1 MANLASILL
10 IENDAALRAV
20 LREGLLVAGY
30 SVQEATNGRLGVN
43 AFRKTP
49 TDLVITDLYMPE
61 RDGLEVIEALRRTH
75 PHVPILAI
83 SGASGTMDY
92 LSLAVTLG
100 ASRILPKPFTVSTL
114 LEIVIDLLR
123 GTATQLSASQFPQR

>member
-83 SGASGTMDY
+83 SGASEQRYG
-92 LSLAVTLG
+92 
-100 ASRILPKPFTVSTL
+100 
-114 LEIVIDLLR
+114 R
-123 GTATQLSASQFPQR
+123 GRVRVARGRSDM